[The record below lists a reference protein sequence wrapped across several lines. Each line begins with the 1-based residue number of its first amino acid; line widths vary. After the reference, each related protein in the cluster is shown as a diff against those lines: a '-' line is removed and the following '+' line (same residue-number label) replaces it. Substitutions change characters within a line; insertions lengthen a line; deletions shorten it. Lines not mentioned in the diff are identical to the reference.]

1 MSIREGIAEIARCG
15 DWCVVERCKI
25 YKDDCGLC
33 VADQILT
40 YLKAEVEKGG
50 LTDEEFLEWCGSHI
64 VKGCGKTRPME
75 GADRKVSI
83 CEDCRVQAQ
92 IDKFLKLLEE

>member
-33 VADQILT
+33 VADQILSAI
-40 YLKAEVEKGG
+40 KAEIEK
-50 LTDEEFLEWCGSHI
+50 
-64 VKGCGKTRPME
+64 ME
-75 GADRKVSI
+75 NPYTSPFTLRKEGYDDALQDI
-83 CEDCRVQAQ
+83 
-92 IDKFLKLLEE
+92 LKLLEEK